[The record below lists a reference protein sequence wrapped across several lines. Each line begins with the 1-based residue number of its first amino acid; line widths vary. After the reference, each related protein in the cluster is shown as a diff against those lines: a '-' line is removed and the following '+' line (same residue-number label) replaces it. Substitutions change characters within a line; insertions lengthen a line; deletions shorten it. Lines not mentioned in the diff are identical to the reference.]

1 MEPDDLI
8 ARIGACPL
16 RITMSTG
23 ETFDVEKA
31 EFITVAET
39 TANVLVNRNGHKRN
53 VLLALLN
60 IANVESLEAS
70 KQ

>member
-1 MEPDDLI
+1 MEPEDLI

-16 RITMSTG
+16 RITMNTG
-23 ETFDVEKA
+23 ETFDVEKP

-39 TANVLVNRNGHKRN
+39 TANVLVTRNGHKRN

-60 IANVESLEAS
+60 IANVETLETS
-70 KQ
+70 EH